1 MVTCRKRTRRS
12 AEGNALS
19 ASFNTNQ
26 EEPTTVFDSI
36 CVSPS
41 FWKKGV
47 IGWVLSSTKE
57 GSSALGKV
65 DALAGPANPMVAYVS
80 ATSSGNISNISG
92 FTPEAFHV
100 VLKALLYT
108 PDGASS
114 AMPCSL
120 LP

>member
-1 MVTCRKRTRRS
+1 MKRTRKS
-12 AEGNALS
+12 PAGKAFS
-19 ASFNTNQ
+19 ASLSTNQ
-26 EEPTTVFDSI
+26 DEPTTVFDSTCI
-36 CVSPS
+36 SPS
-41 FWKKGV
+41 FWKKGE
-47 IGWVLSSTKE
+47 IGWVLSSTKD
-57 GSSALGKV
+57 GSSALGKP
-65 DALAGPANPMVAYVS
+65 DALAGPSNPMVAYVS